1 MHVVLAKDGFPKQY
15 KSSKKESD
23 TGQGV
28 PYMLDYFMAGK
39 RDVST
44 LTMWHGPLFCPD
56 IILTLSL
63 PI

>member
-44 LTMWHGPLFCPD
+44 LTM
-56 IILTLSL
+56 
-63 PI
+63 